1 MVVMT
6 KPISPPKGQA
16 PEGNGDKAQE
26 EVYEEDS
33 GDCKEFVPP
42 PSVTGSHQMRIP
54 LIGAA
59 VEGKLDVVER
69 LLTNQQ
75 AKVDEKDFDRRTALM
90 HAAARGRLDVV
101 GVKGSQGVLK
111 SLHATVEVLVRH
123 GAKITAKDQLGE
135 TAIMKASRGGHVE
148 CIRLLLDTQLKR
160 QRAAST
166 GLTLAEMEEI
176 HNFTLSEKRR
186 ILDVKDEEG
195 QTALIKAAEAGR
207 LESVRALVEMRASV
221 DVQDD
226 EGWNALMWASLGGHL
241 PVVQWLVEEQLQ
253 DVNFASEKTSE
264 SPLIKVPF
272 YYRDVLPHVVYR
284 QAAVNGHVEIC
295 EYLLSKGAKINH
307 HDYNYQN
314 SLMWAAASGHLE
326 VVEFLV
332 DRGAQVNH
340 QTRTGK
346 TALMHA
352 SLYGHVDV
360 CKFLLDRGAK
370 VELEDEDGCTALFFA
385 VGADEPELCELL
397 ISHGCS
403 VEGRNQEGETP
414 EMFAERVNSEKCVEV
429 FKRHSKA

>member
-1 MVVMT
+1 MT
-6 KPISPPKGQA
+6 KPISPPKVQA
-16 PEGNGDKAQE
+16 PEGNGEKAQ
-26 EVYEEDS
+26 EEDS

-42 PSVTGSHQMRIP
+42 PSVTGSHQVLKSGEVHPCKVGSQMRIP

-90 HAAARGRLDVV
+90 HATARGRLDV
-101 GVKGSQGVLK
+101 
-111 SLHATVEVLVRH
+111 VEVLVRH

-148 CIRLLLDTQLKR
+148 CIRLLLGTQLKR

-226 EGWNALMWASLGGHL
+226 EG
-241 PVVQWLVEEQLQ
+241 
-253 DVNFASEKTSE
+253 
-264 SPLIKVPF
+264 
-272 YYRDVLPHVVYR
+272 
-284 QAAVNGHVEIC
+284 C
-295 EYLLSKGAKINH
+295 E
-307 HDYNYQN
+307 
-314 SLMWAAASGHLE
+314 
-326 VVEFLV
+326 
-332 DRGAQVNH
+332 
-340 QTRTGK
+340 
-346 TALMHA
+346 
-352 SLYGHVDV
+352 
-360 CKFLLDRGAK
+360 
-370 VELEDEDGCTALFFA
+370 CTALR
-385 VGADEPELCELL
+385 VLSRPVQVER
-397 ISHGCS
+397 SH
-403 VEGRNQEGETP
+403 
-414 EMFAERVNSEKCVEV
+414 
-429 FKRHSKA
+429 